1 MDNEKNNIPYLDGPD
16 IARQPVLGC
25 NSTEGRHAGLTP
37 TEAMRE
43 AKGRLEN
50 IRSNPVVDK
59 ELLASHGWLSPDG
72 ALYACGYKAHDMLC
86 RMLGYEHESA
96 IENAGFCK
104 LSNLEWLVSAR
115 FCARELTEAQ
125 WQTIEEWYNRNR
137 FPEAHFLRLGTG
149 V

>member
-1 MDNEKNNIPYLDGPD
+1 MDNEKHNIPFLDGPD
-16 IARQPVLGC
+16 VARQPFVE
-25 NSTEGRHAGLTP
+25 STSKEARPSGLTP

-50 IRSNPVVDK
+50 IGSTPIVDK
-59 ELLASHGWLSPDG
+59 DLLASHGWLSPDG

-86 RMLGYEHESA
+86 RLLGYEHESA

-125 WQTIEEWYNRNR
+125 WETIEDWYSRNN
-137 FPEAHFLRLGTG
+137 FPEAHFVRLGTG